1 MLLHRTKAVP
11 TRDLQKRGQG
21 MRKGLLCTRAKT
33 SPAFCGGLYKGPESW
48 DSFCSPTEK
57 PSSSMM
63 LCGTWCT
70 SAAAGN
76 STSGEAEKIPLQQ
89 TRLVITSWLKASN
102 INPEELCFVLLVC
115 FLYNNIMKQSCKI
128 ENLIN
133 ITFAADGENLPAW
146 TSNPV
151 NSSDSISSA
160 RCSICPFDSAL
171 RYASGKPQPAKQLP
185 VDPTS
190 TQEHRQAR
198 L

>member
-1 MLLHRTKAVP
+1 MSIGP
-11 TRDLQKRGQG
+11 
-21 MRKGLLCTRAKT
+21 LCTRAKT
-33 SPAFCGGLYKGPESW
+33 SQWRLVQRAGELGQFPR
-48 DSFCSPTEK
+48 EK

-70 SAAAGN
+70 STAAGN
-76 STSGEAEKIPLQQ
+76 STSGEDEKIPLQQ
-89 TRLVITSWLKASN
+89 TCLVITSWLKASN
-102 INPEELCFVLLVC
+102 INPEGLCLVLLVC
-115 FLYNNIMKQSCKI
+115 FSYNNIMKQLCKI

-133 ITFAADGENLPAW
+133 ITSATDGENLIAW

-151 NSSDSISSA
+151 SSSDDISSA

-171 RYASGKPQPAKQLP
+171 RYPCGKPQPAQQLP

-190 TQEHRQAR
+190 TQEYRQAR